1 MSTGQVLGLALA
13 KVWAAELG
21 SAEQVSASAGAVSV
35 SRSLVWRQALVGL
48 LAQRRC
54 LQQVV

>member
-1 MSTGQVLGLALA
+1 MA
-13 KVWAAELG
+13 KAWELVWAAGLG
-21 SAEQVSASAGAVSV
+21 SVEQVSALAGAVSV

-54 LQQVV
+54 LQQVA